1 VIWENKSDH
10 HHQLTESRTHFQN
23 NFNHINCHT
32 MPRRSPRHATDISDV
47 TADSAAEP
55 SLPETQPSEV
65 SFRTEEGTR
74 APESTLGLSAASTT
88 RTPRRNPRRQVR
100 DGQPEGHDKNSMEIR
115 DSGASM
121 SHTSQ
126 LSVPGFSK
134 WTSFASFS
142 LRGPP
147 AQEESRNES
156 PDWVHWCEHREEF
169 LRHYD
174 LMSPLMAKLADG
186 PGPMWTVEGPNRG
199 TQWIDTKQ
207 RGVVDDLNKV
217 FGAAQ
222 DAVGRMQSCEFQM
235 EHEENLARANAKR
248 ASLAVILQKAYKEFI
263 LVAAMKGF
271 TFGPPQSATAP
282 GSANSGGQDQQS
294 ASGRARPDVQ
304 PDATRSDHED
314 SDEEMPTA

>member
-1 VIWENKSDH
+1 
-10 HHQLTESRTHFQN
+10 
-23 NFNHINCHT
+23 
-32 MPRRSPRHATDISDV
+32 MPRRSPRQVTDISGA
-47 TADSAAEP
+47 TADSAAET
-55 SLPETQPSEV
+55 SLAETQPSEV

-74 APESTLGLSAASTT
+74 PESDQGQSAAST

-100 DGQPEGHDKNSMEIR
+100 DGQPEGHHNDSMEIQTA
-115 DSGASM
+115 GPSM
-121 SHTSQ
+121 SQTSE

-147 AQEESRNES
+147 AQEESRKGS
-156 PDWVHWCEHREEF
+156 PDWVHWCEHREDF

-174 LMSPLMAKLADG
+174 LLSPLMANLAAG
-186 PGPMWTVEGPNRG
+186 PGPMWTVKGPNRG
-199 TQWIDTKQ
+199 TQWFDAKQ
-207 RGVVDDLNKV
+207 REAVDNLNEV

-235 EHEENLARANAKR
+235 EHEENLVRANANR

-263 LVAAMKGF
+263 LLAAMKGF
-271 TFGPPQSATAP
+271 TFGPPRSATAP
-282 GSANSGGQDQQS
+282 GGANSGGQDQQS
-294 ASGRARPDVQ
+294 VSGRARPDVQ

>member
-1 VIWENKSDH
+1 
-10 HHQLTESRTHFQN
+10 
-23 NFNHINCHT
+23 
-32 MPRRSPRHATDISDV
+32 MPRRSPRHVANISGATD
-47 TADSAAEP
+47 DSVAET
-55 SLPETQPSEV
+55 SLAETQPSEG

-74 APESTLGLSAASTT
+74 PESTQGQSAASTGT
-88 RTPRRNPRRQVR
+88 LRRNPRRQVR
-100 DGQPEGHDKNSMEIR
+100 DGQPEGHDTNSMDIR

-147 AQEESRNES
+147 AQEESRKES
-156 PDWVHWCEHREEF
+156 PDWFHWCEHREDF

-174 LMSPLMAKLADG
+174 LLSPLMVQLAAG

-199 TQWIDTKQ
+199 TQWIDTAQ

-217 FGAAQ
+217 FKAAQ
-222 DAVGRMQSCEFQM
+222 DAVRRMQGCEFRM
-235 EHEENLARANAKR
+235 EHEENLVRASANR
-248 ASLAVILQKAYKEFI
+248 ASLAVIMQKAYEEFV
-263 LVAAMKGF
+263 LLAKMKGF
-271 TFGPPQSATAP
+271 EFAPPRSATAP
-282 GSANSGGQDQQS
+282 RSANSGGQDQQS
-294 ASGRARPDVQ
+294 ASGRAQPDVQ